1 MKTRQLLLFFV
12 LLAAGIGTSMKAQ
25 TAVTVGAQVTAE
37 NQIISGKAYILKT
50 GADRYI
56 TDIGT
61 NYDVPNDANSA
72 TEASVYYLISN
83 GDGTWKIK
91 NYYTKKYW
99 GVPVYNSAL
108 TSVAEASAG
117 AWSLNFSSSIAYPS
131 APDASNTVRGID
143 RSGGKVWGWST
154 GNNNNNK
161 VFIYEVSLLTS
172 PVNIRSGWYQIR
184 WVDINSD
191 TNTDY
196 TDADVEG
203 KYVRNYSEE
212 VTVNDVK
219 YPLYLANAP
228 SSIDENAASLVYFE
242 YIGGESGRGVEG
254 YLRSTSGHYITP
266 SGSASST
273 KAEKNYIIYR
283 NSGKP
288 NISVITS
295 AYTNSGGARHS
306 FVPRGK
312 EATPYIGLTAD
323 EIFPAVNMYA
333 VNPAYLGLQA
343 WTVNVSG
350 TEEDIQVTYTGS
362 AASGLTSVYNGGTFF
377 LTTGVTPT
385 ANQFTATN
393 SIINVNSEEH
403 TINVSYISET
413 SVFTIRH
420 ASRGAL
426 IYNPDASTK
435 YVWSSGKSGTFN
447 ASNANSQWVIY
458 PTGTDGQ
465 YYLYNVGAGKFA
477 IPTAIA
483 QSSDNAWVFSEN
495 AVAVTFVIQSDGTYK
510 IKMATNPVSGT
521 NAAYMAISNNYTGP
535 IINWNDEGGNFT
547 ITKVDGQ
554 DQSTAANAAVAKLV
568 KSQTKLT
575 TYPQTTGWYVI
586 QIKSKSG
593 SDSYANRYLK
603 PSTSLYSNLY
613 PLTFTGAVD
622 VQPAITDPMFFT
634 RLDCRAWDDNDWQL
648 PDGRFLV
655 KNGNN
660 KFPTPSAT
668 EGIVICGYDNGN
680 FFKTSG
686 NWYADPYNSDANYY
700 IGETGT
706 FRTKYNVY
714 QIDLATA
721 GLTAW
726 QLILDGLDAGTQVTC
741 TRSDVKGLTSVYNN
755 GYFFLPSGSTPAD
768 GEFTAEINSSTVRLP
783 ADIDSEAHTITVSLP
798 VLTINSP
805 RGEATFTWNGVSK
818 TGKTVTFINTGETI
832 SDNTITVS
840 YTGNE
845 YTSPTLSASSWD
857 GTSSATVT
865 CSLSPAFF
873 SANYGDKWVRI
884 GNATNASIVM
894 GVSAGTSG
902 EQVKAFNLDYF
913 DEGQLWCFVGS
924 ETSFKIYNKKA
935 GEDLQMA
942 SSSTTITTSVTAVLA
957 AADAAGTD
965 WKIGDGFSS
974 SDGPG
979 WGIYYASHDGT
990 CSLNPKGGASA
1001 GKNIGYWSN
1010 GNTNGGSRWLIAD
1023 ASGEVTLAL
1032 AGLDPSTM
1040 TVYTQNI
1047 ANLPTT
1053 IVGNSSQT
1061 LLTKD
1066 NFKTRTAYVPNGSE
1080 LTFGTPALFQNYG
1093 FTGYDGSNQTKTVTA
1108 TTTPQTV
1115 TATFSVV
1122 RSGARYLWEPL
1133 RIYNGSG
1140 EKDFYR
1146 IPAIVTAKNG
1156 DIIAIND
1163 RRWNNDTDLGNNSG
1177 TAANPVNHHID
1188 IIGVASSD
1196 NGDTWGSEFMIMD
1209 GTGSGALAG
1218 YGDAATVADCESN
1231 KVLVMACAGNV
1242 FYTGQNNS
1250 YHQTIQRTVLTHNG
1264 TTWVAET
1271 PTDVTDQFFAG
1282 SLASSNGMFIG
1293 SGVIA
1298 QSNIIKKGDYYRI
1311 YCAVLERS
1319 NSNYVFYSDDFGLTW
1334 TMMGTTAPANDNE
1347 PKVEE
1352 LPDGSVLLSVRKGNG
1367 RTFNV
1372 WTWDDETYTT
1382 GSWGTAVAS
1391 NNQTGGISF
1400 GNNSTNGDIRLV
1412 SAIKKSTG
1420 EMVTLAMQSVP
1431 TANSR
1436 AEVSL
1441 YYKELDPS
1449 VTYTPTT
1456 IAQNWSSRFLVTPH
1470 SSAYS
1475 SFTQQPDGRIGLYME
1490 EAPKSV
1496 TGYYMCYVPL
1506 TLDEITNNVYTGV
1519 ASTYNVT
1526 LNAVG
1531 SANYA
1536 TLYLPFDVTTD
1547 ANTKAYYISS
1557 VSGNYAKLTE
1567 VDNSEIA
1574 AKTAVV
1580 LINESSNSATFNVTS
1595 GLTQQVDKDD
1605 NLLKGTLVS
1614 MSLDLSDETS
1624 YYSLGKKNNIIG
1636 FYKFDKNGTT
1646 SITLGANKAYL
1657 DTSASANSIK
1667 GFIFDFDDD
1676 PDAIKTL
1683 SDSPLKG
1690 ENIYNLAGQMVNGKS
1705 VNGKLPKGIYIVNG
1719 KKVLK

>member
-37 NQIISGKAYILKT
+37 NQIISGKAYVLKT

-56 TDIGT
+56 TDNGT
-61 NYDVPNDANSA
+61 NYDVPNSANSA

-131 APDASNTVRGID
+131 APDANSTVRGID
-143 RSGGKVWGWST
+143 RSDGKVWGWST
-154 GNNNNNK
+154 GNNDNHK
-161 VFIYEVSLLTS
+161 VYIYEVSLLTS
-172 PVNIRSGWYQIR
+172 PVNIRSGWYQIK

-196 TDADVEG
+196 TNADVED

-242 YIGGESGRGVEG
+242 YLGGESGRGVEG

-273 KAEKNYIIYR
+273 KAGKNYIIYR
-283 NSGKP
+283 SSGTP

-435 YVWSSGKSGTFN
+435 YVWSSEKSGTFN

-458 PTGTDGQ
+458 PTNTSGQ
-465 YYLYNVGAGKFA
+465 YYLYNVGADKFA
-477 IPTAIA
+477 IPSGTASEA
-483 QSSDNAWVFSEN
+483 SWVFSSD
-495 AVAVTFVIQSDGTYK
+495 AVAVTFITQSDGTKK
-510 IKMATNPVSGT
+510 IKTATTNTYAAVSNGFD
-521 NAAYMAISNNYTGP
+521 GP
-535 IINWNDEGGNFT
+535 IINYNDEGGNFT
-547 ITKVDGQ
+547 ITMVSGDE
-554 DQSTAANAAVAKLV
+554 STAVTAAVNKLADNV
-568 KSQTKLT
+568 TPLSAIPEAGTSDWYIIRIKTHG
-575 TYPQTTGWYVI
+575 TYADKYVYPAASEI
-586 QIKSKSG
+586 NYNG
-593 SDSYANRYLK
+593 TY
-603 PSTSLYSNLY
+603 Y
-613 PLTFTGAVD
+613 PLTFDHGANVR
-622 VQPAITDPMFFT
+622 PAIDDATYYT
-634 RLDCRAWDDNDWQL
+634 RIIREGGTVYWQL
-648 PDGRFLV
+648 P
-655 KNGNN
+655 NGKYLYGSGN
-660 KFPTPSAT
+660 KFPISTFDKSSFSMDYAS
-668 EGIVICGYDNGN
+668 GIRMWGSSRYAVPYYLGSQYFVGETSSPGNAYYDLYPINL
-680 FFKTSG
+680 
-686 NWYADPYNSDANYY
+686 SDA
-700 IGETGT
+700 
-706 FRTKYNVY
+706 
-714 QIDLATA
+714 
-721 GLTAW
+721 GLVAW
-726 QLILDGLDAGTQVTC
+726 KVIQTELDASTKVTC

-755 GYFFLPSGSTPAD
+755 GYFFLPSGSTPAN
-768 GEFTAEINSSTVRLP
+768 GEFTAEVNGTTITVP
-783 ADIDSEAHTITVSLP
+783 VTIDSEEHTITTSLP

-805 RGEATFTWNGVSK
+805 MTEATFTWNGESQ
-818 TGKTVTFINTGETI
+818 TGKSVTFVYTGEEVTDETI
-832 SDNTITVS
+832 YVS
-840 YTGNE
+840 EVNE
-845 YTSPTLSASSWD
+845 YTSPSLSSTTWN
-857 GTSSATVT
+857 GTSSTTVT
-865 CSLSPAFF
+865 CTWTPAFF
-873 SANYGDKWVRI
+873 SENYGDKWVRI
-884 GNATNASIVM
+884 ASARNTNVVM
-894 GVSAGTSG
+894 GISSGTSG
-902 EQVKAFNLDYF
+902 ELLKQKTLDYF
-913 DEGQLWCFVGS
+913 DDGQLWCLVGNT
-924 ETSFKIYNKKA
+924 TSFKMYNKKS
-935 GEDLQMA
+935 GNTLQLA
-942 SSSTTITTSVTAVLA
+942 SANTTISNGVAVNIA
-957 AADAAGTD
+957 AVDAAGTS
-965 WKIGDGFSS
+965 WQLTNAFNLASNPGWNISYEGSSGFS
-974 SDGPG
+974 
-979 WGIYYASHDGT
+979 
-990 CSLNPKGGASA
+990 LNVWAGASA
-1001 GKNIGYWSN
+1001 GNDVKYYQTPDVGDQ
-1010 GNTNGGSRWLIAD
+1010 WLIAD

-1032 AGLDPSTM
+1032 AGLTPSTM

-1271 PTDVTDQFFAG
+1271 PTDVTNQFFAG

-1298 QSNIIKKGDYYRI
+1298 QSKIIKKGDYYRI

-1319 NSNYVFYSDDFGLTW
+1319 NSNFVFYSDDFGLTW

-1676 PDAIKTL
+1676 PDAIV
-1683 SDSPLKG
+1683 SPFG
-1690 ENIYNLAGQMVNGKS
+1690 ETEEGAAVYNLAGQMVNGKS